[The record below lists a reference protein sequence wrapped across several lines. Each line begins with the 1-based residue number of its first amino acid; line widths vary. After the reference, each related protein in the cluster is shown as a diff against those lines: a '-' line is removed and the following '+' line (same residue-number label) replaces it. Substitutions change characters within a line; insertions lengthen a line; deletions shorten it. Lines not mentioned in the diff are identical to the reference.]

1 MFQLDAR
8 LQKSSSTFDIF
19 NADRFLNF
27 EVTFR
32 THLCMLSVS
41 SYSNEELICQI
52 IISLEWTPRNTAPKL
67 GRSPTF
73 RF

>member
-52 IISLEWTPRNTAPKL
+52 IISLE
-67 GRSPTF
+67 
-73 RF
+73 